1 MKIELRIVL
10 LDCNRHISMKGNNQ
24 RHLHGKA
31 KGYEKKKQ
39 RARFQCFPKVIY
51 LLVDS
56 SVFYDPAFFLLTEW
70 HRRIYT
76 WCWVRPGSHHF
87 PKYQLLGQPIGHRSQ
102 ELNVPLC
109 VYNAASSERA
119 VSRANLTMS
128 LHSVLRSVNNGSGY
142 TVVNPP
148 SKAFPVHWIKL
159 FQRPPWNCCFIQMAR
174 EQPII

>member
-1 MKIELRIVL
+1 MVLSETRVTSRELRASRSINCYKPIV
-10 LDCNRHISMKGNNQ
+10 
-24 RHLHGKA
+24 
-31 KGYEKKKQ
+31 
-39 RARFQCFPKVIY
+39 
-51 LLVDS
+51 
-56 SVFYDPAFFLLTEW
+56 
-70 HRRIYT
+70 
-76 WCWVRPGSHHF
+76 
-87 PKYQLLGQPIGHRSQ
+87 HRSQ
-102 ELNVPLC
+102 ELNVSLC

-128 LHSVLRSVNNGSGY
+128 LHSVLGSVNNGSGY